1 MTWWCFLS
9 KKQLEVEVWGANVLD
24 LMNFPGIKVEFVRY
38 KGCDN
43 ESCGHIEHDPIDK
56 VYKVTFPEGTKVR
69 KAPQEKGTEYE
80 VPDGPVIRIVQGGDF
95 HDKVLIMESKKKSK
109 EPKMGLG

>member
-1 MTWWCFLS
+1 MVVFFEQ
-9 KKQLEVEVWGANVLD
+9 KKLEVEVWGANVLD

-80 VPDGPVIRIVQGGDF
+80 VPDGPVIRIVYGGDF

>member
-1 MTWWCFLS
+1 MS
-9 KKQLEVEVWGANVLD
+9 KKQLEVEVWGANVFD
-24 LMNFPGIKVEFVRY
+24 LINFPGVKVEFLRY

-56 VYKVTFPEGTKVR
+56 VYRVTFPEGTKV
-69 KAPQEKGTEYE
+69 KKKDQPNSTEYE
-80 VPDGPVIRIVQGGDF
+80 LPDGPTIRIVHGENF
-95 HDKVLIMESKKKSK
+95 HDKVLIIETKKKSK